1 MIIKFNIINITKDF
15 IFLENKDKEELKI
28 KKENLPEDIKTGD
41 EISFF
46 QKNDSNEKSL
56 SKDILNEILNNS
68 EK

>member
-28 KKENLPEDIKTGD
+28 KKENMPEDIKTGD